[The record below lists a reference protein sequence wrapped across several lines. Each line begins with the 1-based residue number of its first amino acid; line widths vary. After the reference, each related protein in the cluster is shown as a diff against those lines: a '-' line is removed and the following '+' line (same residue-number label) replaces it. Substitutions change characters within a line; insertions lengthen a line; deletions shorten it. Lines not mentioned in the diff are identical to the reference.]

1 MGIPCVDAPCEAEAQ
16 CAELA
21 RGGKVYAAA
30 SEDMDTLCYEPP
42 FVKTFDFSEARKMP
56 IDQIEYKDAIAGL
69 DMTKNS
75 LLICVYCLV
84 VTIVNQSKVLDKQR
98 LLN

>member
-1 MGIPCVDAPCEAEAQ
+1 M
-16 CAELA
+16 A

-30 SEDMDTLCYEPP
+30 SGDMDTLCYEPP

-69 DMTKNS
+69 DMTKEQFIDLCI
-75 LLICVYCLV
+75 LLGCDYCES
-84 VTIVNQSKVLDKQR
+84 IKVLDKQR